1 VFEALGTAIGQMF
14 EPASMA
20 AIFLGMAVGVV
31 FGIIPGLG
39 SVIAM
44 TLLLPFTF
52 GWDPVLAMY
61 VFAGIMGTASTGGAV
76 PAILLNTPGTIA
88 NVCTTFDGYPMAQRG
103 EGGRALGLAASASG
117 LGTLFSILVL
127 AALLPLAKLMLLAF
141 GAPDIFWLIIVGLLA
156 VTFASRQ
163 NMAKGLAAGGI
174 GILVALIGFSPVFG
188 ELRFALG
195 SEYLWDGI
203 EVVPLAVGFFALSE
217 LLVYTSRGGSIAQ
230 SSATMAVGSKQLL
243 QGAMEVFKY
252 PGILLRGSI
261 IGTVTGAIPGAGGAV
276 SNFLSYTSAKQSSK
290 TPELFGTGYAGGIVA
305 SESANDA
312 KDGGIL
318 LPTLTFG
325 IPGNG
330 EMVILMGAFV
340 LHGIQPGR
348 DLLVNRLDVV
358 WAIILGVVGAQIL
371 TTIVILAAGGWLAK
385 LSLVPVRYIAPFV
398 AVLSFIGVY
407 AVRSNIWDVM
417 LAVMAAIMGF
427 GMRKAGFPIIT
438 LVIGFVLGE
447 LAEKSFVQSLQ
458 ISGGSY
464 SVFYSRPVSII
475 LIVMIV
481 GTIGWSVYRAF
492 YPASGP
498 VEAADE

>member
-1 VFEALGTAIGQMF
+1 MFEAFADALVRMF

-20 AIFLGMAVGVV
+20 AIFFGMAVGVV

-52 GWDPVLAMY
+52 GWDPILAMY
-61 VFAGIMGTASTGGAV
+61 AFAGIMGTASTGGAV

-88 NVCTTFDGYPMAQRG
+88 NVCTTFDGYPMAQKG

-127 AALLPLAKLMLLAF
+127 AALLPLAKLMILAF
-141 GAPDIFWLIIVGLLA
+141 GAPDVFWLIIVGLLA

-163 NMAKGLAAGGI
+163 NMAKGIAAGGV
-174 GILVALIGFSPVFG
+174 GILIALIGFSPVFG
-188 ELRFALG
+188 KLRFSLG

-217 LLVYTSRGGSIAQ
+217 LIAYTSRGGSIAQ
-230 SSATMAVGSKQLL
+230 KDNVEVGVRQLL
-243 QGAMEVFKY
+243 QGAKEVFKF
-252 PGILLRGSI
+252 PGILLRGSV
-261 IGTVTGAIPGAGGAV
+261 IGTVIGAIPGAGGAV

-305 SESANDA
+305 SEAANDA

-371 TTIVILAAGGWLAK
+371 TTIVILAAGGYLARIAT
-385 LSLVPVRYIAPFV
+385 VPVRYIAPFV

-407 AVRSNIWDVM
+407 AVRSNIWDVL
-417 LAVMAAIMGF
+417 LAVVAAIAGF
-427 GMRKAGFPIIT
+427 GLRKAGFPIIT

-464 SVFYSRPVSII
+464 SVFFSRPVSII
-475 LIVMIV
+475 LILLIV
-481 GTIGWSVYRAF
+481 GTLGYNLYKAVKVNAGSKA
-492 YPASGP
+492 A
-498 VEAADE
+498 EA

>member
-1 VFEALGTAIGQMF
+1 ML
-14 EPASMA
+14 
-20 AIFLGMAVGVV
+20 AIFFGMAVGVI

-61 VFAGIMGTASTGGAV
+61 AFAGIMGTASTGGAV

-127 AALLPLAKLMLLAF
+127 AALLPLAKLMILAF

-163 NMAKGLAAGGI
+163 NMAKGIAAGGV
-174 GILVALIGFSPVFG
+174 GILIALIGFSPVFG
-188 ELRFALG
+188 KLRFSLG

-217 LLVYTSRGGSIAQ
+217 LIAYTSRGGSIAQ
-230 SSATMAVGSKQLL
+230 KDDVKVGVKQLL
-243 QGAMEVFKY
+243 QGAMEVFQY

-261 IGTVTGAIPGAGGAV
+261 IGTVIGAIPGAGGAV

-371 TTIVILAAGGWLAK
+371 TTIVILAAGGYLARIAT
-385 LSLVPVRYIAPFV
+385 VPVRYIAPFV
-398 AVLSFIGVY
+398 AVLSFILP
-407 AVRSNIWDVM
+407 
-417 LAVMAAIMGF
+417 LAVM
-427 GMRKAGFPIIT
+427 
-438 LVIGFVLGE
+438 
-447 LAEKSFVQSLQ
+447 
-458 ISGGSY
+458 
-464 SVFYSRPVSII
+464 RPSTAPT
-475 LIVMIV
+475 
-481 GTIGWSVYRAF
+481 G
-492 YPASGP
+492 
-498 VEAADE
+498 

>member
-1 VFEALGTAIGQMF
+1 VFEAFGDALVQMF
-14 EPASMA
+14 QPASML
-20 AIFLGMAVGVV
+20 AIFFGMAVGVI

-61 VFAGIMGTASTGGAV
+61 AFAGIMGTASTGGAV

-103 EGGRALGLAASASG
+103 EGGRALGLAASASA
-117 LGTLFSILVL
+117 LGTLFSIFVL
-127 AALLPLAKLMLLAF
+127 AALLPLAKLMIIAF

-163 NMAKGLAAGGI
+163 NMAKGIAAGGV
-174 GILVALIGFSPVFG
+174 GILIALIGFSPVFG
-188 ELRFALG
+188 KLRFSLG

-217 LLVYTSRGGSIAQ
+217 LIAYTSRGGTIAPK
-230 SSATMAVGSKQLL
+230 SEVKVGVKQLL

-252 PGILLRGSI
+252 PGILLRGSV
-261 IGTVTGAIPGAGGAV
+261 IGTVIGAIPGAGGAV

-290 TPELFGTGYAGGIVA
+290 TPELFGTGFAGGIVA

-358 WAIILGVVGAQIL
+358 WAIILGVIGAQLL
-371 TTIVILAAGGWLAK
+371 TTVVILLAGGYLARVAT
-385 LSLVPVRYIAPFV
+385 VPVRYIAPFV

-407 AVRSNIWDVM
+407 AVRSNIWDVL
-417 LAVMAAIMGF
+417 LAVAAAIAGF
-427 GMRKAGFPIIT
+427 GLRKAGFPIIT

-458 ISGGSY
+458 IAGGSY
-464 SVFYSRPVSII
+464 SIFFSRPVSII
-475 LIVMIV
+475 LILLIV
-481 GTIGWSVYRAF
+481 GTLGYNLYKAIKANVDSK
-492 YPASGP
+492 
-498 VEAADE
+498 AADA